1 MEVNVSKKGT
11 KLKVFLNVSNGEK
24 RVYFDVGNLSILLQ
38 GLIHAQFLSRRHFED
53 KGSNILELHT
63 IEPLEI
69 ANEDIVVA
77 A

>member
-1 MEVNVSKKGT
+1 
-11 KLKVFLNVSNGEK
+11 
-24 RVYFDVGNLSILLQ
+24 LQ
-38 GLIHAQFLSRRHFED
+38 GLIDAQFLSRRHFED
-53 KGSNILELHT
+53 MGSNILGLHT

>member
-1 MEVNVSKKGT
+1 MEVNVSKKGP
-11 KLKVFLNVSNGEK
+11 KLKVFLNVSNGKK
-24 RVYFDVGNLSILLQ
+24 RAHFDVGNLSITLQ
-38 GLIHAQFLSRRHFED
+38 GLIDAQFLSRRHFED
-53 KGSNILELHT
+53 MGSNILGLHT